1 MLPDM
6 DVDPSHQLQ
15 HSLQLMCS
23 RDASPLTHSRKH
35 SRGSSSGDYYDDD
48 ELDLSSEES
57 GQFDDAEEELGATP
71 LPTTTRSPST
81 HSAKRRRSNDWPFD
95 QGEEMTTAA
104 TAASSTGHRWTFHGH
119 SSKNPGSNNG
129 SPRTTGRRAGNR
141 GRRSRFVE
149 GHMNDSVSEKP
160 PSIFLRDAN
169 SKSARERRQ
178 PSHKPSGIFRFGKA
192 IASAFNPFGVL
203 HNVSDIWKGPSE
215 TQKPSDD
222 TLARAEAAYAELKK
236 AGYKGTVKGSY
247 MQSAQG
253 ASSHN
258 LPDQTWKSIQEK
270 MDYKPAGRH
279 LRQSSGEGIGSGGS
293 IRSSFQEL
301 RKARSSLGI
310 PAMSLIPGRRS
321 DDADFPEM
329 RRQKSRKEL
338 QRQAKLLKRVSD
350 LEEKLERARRELQ
363 ELMSEEDLPSQ
374 SLCAEKPYSRKF
386 VPGMLPSLPSERI
399 LQHRAASLPASGV
412 AASASPA
419 KDAQLTYG
427 DQEIA
432 ELPSTSEKPI
442 INQTTPRPA
451 SASKAQSLAVDS
463 PPSRK
468 RKSPDPQSARAEK
481 MSQTNN
487 ADASNSKKSP
497 AANVSYYDTDLTP
510 SRKPKLPKMVRQ
522 DSPGSVERKQTR
534 DQEHQED
541 SNGGRSPGE
550 DRGRR
555 SVQPL
560 RSHSKRSPSQRRRA
574 SNSRNRGTGVT
585 ANNTR
590 TPSLRMKKGRAN
602 LRCDSNTITD
612 EFILRHTDPEDKENQ
627 SQPQTQTQQPQLD
640 ATTATKV
647 YHQENE
653 EPLLDLD
660 QITPSPSPSPT
671 KRKDQ
676 SRYNQS
682 YSYIPPVPPIP
693 KDLAATAAKVDR
705 RLAKEMGKKR
715 EARGKKY
722 HGQGQE
728 NIISTDEAFRWPDDI
743 F

>member
-1 MLPDM
+1 MSPDM
-6 DVDPSHQLQ
+6 GVDPGHQLQ
-15 HSLQLMCS
+15 HSLQLTCS

-35 SRGSSSGDYYDDD
+35 SRGSSGDYYDDDDDDDDD

-57 GQFDDAEEELGATP
+57 GQFDDAEDELVSTP
-71 LPTTTRSPST
+71 HPTTTRSPST
-81 HSAKRRRSNDWPFD
+81 HSTKRRRSNDWPFD
-95 QGEEMTTAA
+95 HGEEVATAA
-104 TAASSTGHRWTFHGH
+104 TAATSTGHRWTFHGH
-119 SSKNPGSNNG
+119 GSKNPGSNNG
-129 SPRTTGRRAGNR
+129 SPRTTGRRSGNR

-160 PSIFLRDAN
+160 PSIFLRDGN
-169 SKSARERRQ
+169 SKSAREGRQ

-215 TQKPSDD
+215 TQKPADD
-222 TLARAEAAYAELKK
+222 TLARAEKAYAELKK

-253 ASSHN
+253 ASSHE

-279 LRQSSGEGIGSGGS
+279 SRQSSGGS

-321 DDADFPEM
+321 DDVDFPEM

-374 SLCAEKPYSRKF
+374 SYCAEKPYSRKF
-386 VPGMLPSLPSERI
+386 VPGTLPSLPSERI
-399 LQHRAASLPASGV
+399 LHHRAASLPASAV
-412 AASASPA
+412 AALASPPQ
-419 KDAQLTYG
+419 DEDL
-427 DQEIA
+427 EIV
-432 ELPSTSEKPI
+432 ELPSTNEKPI

-451 SASKAQSLAVDS
+451 SASKAQSLTVDS
-463 PPSRK
+463 PSRK
-468 RKSPDPQSARAEK
+468 RKSPDPQSAKAEK
-481 MSQTNN
+481 MSQTKN

-497 AANVSYYDTDLTP
+497 VANVSYYDTDLTP

-534 DQEHQED
+534 DHEHQD
-541 SNGGRSPGE
+541 ANGGRSPGE

-574 SNSRNRGTGVT
+574 SNSRNRGTGLN
-585 ANNTR
+585 ANGTR

-612 EFILRHTDPEDKENQ
+612 EFILRHTDSEDKENQ
-627 SQPQTQTQQPQLD
+627 TQTQTQQPQLD
-640 ATTATKV
+640 TTTVTKF
-647 YHQENE
+647 YNQENE
-653 EPLLDLD
+653 EPLLDPD

-671 KRKDQ
+671 KRRDQ

-715 EARGKKY
+715 EARAKKY

-728 NIISTDEAFRWPDDI
+728 NNKPTGEAFRWPDDI

>member
-1 MLPDM
+1 MQMSLNM
-6 DVDPSHQLQ
+6 DVDPGHQLQ
-15 HSLQLMCS
+15 QSLQLTCS
-23 RDASPLTHSRKH
+23 RDASPFTHARKH
-35 SRGSSSGDYYDDD
+35 SRSSSGDFYDDEDD
-48 ELDLSSEES
+48 EELSDEES
-57 GQFDDAEEELGATP
+57 GQFDDAEEELGSTP
-71 LPTTTRSPST
+71 HPTTTRSPSR

-95 QGEEMTTAA
+95 PGEEANNSAA
-104 TAASSTGHRWTFHGH
+104 AAGAAPSSTGHRWAFHGP
-119 SSKNPGSNNG
+119 SGKKPGSNSG
-129 SPRTTGRRAGNR
+129 SPRPTGRRSR

-169 SKSARERRQ
+169 SKSAREGRQ
-178 PSHKPSGIFRFGKA
+178 PSRKPSGIFRFGKA

-215 TQKPSDD
+215 PQKPADD
-222 TLARAEAAYAELKK
+222 ALARAEKAYAELKK

-253 ASSHN
+253 ASTN
-258 LPDQTWKSIQEK
+258 DLPEQTWRSIQEK

-279 LRQSSGEGIGSGGS
+279 SRQSSGEGIGSTGS

-301 RKARSSLGI
+301 RKARSSLGMS
-310 PAMSLIPGRRS
+310 MSLIPGRRS
-321 DDADFPEM
+321 DDAEIPEM
-329 RRQKSRKEL
+329 RRQKSRREL
-338 QRQAKLLKRVSD
+338 QRQEKLLKRVSD

-363 ELMSEEDLPSQ
+363 ELMSEEELPSQ
-374 SLCAEKPYSRKF
+374 SHCAEKPYSRKF

-399 LQHRAASLPASGV
+399 LHHRARSVPASE
-412 AASASPA
+412 AAAAALLPPLGHTQQA
-419 KDAQLTYG
+419 PE
-427 DQEIA
+427 DQEIV
-432 ELPSTSEKPI
+432 ELPSTTEKPLVH
-442 INQTTPRPA
+442 QTTPRPP
-451 SASKAQSLAVDS
+451 SASRAQSSLTVDS
-463 PPSRK
+463 PSSRK

-481 MSQTNN
+481 TSQANSV
-487 ADASNSKKSP
+487 ASNQQSNP
-497 AANVSYYDTDLTP
+497 EANASHYDTDLTP

-534 DQEHQED
+534 DNEHPPD
-541 SNGGRSPGE
+541 SNGRCSPGE

-574 SNSRNRGTGVT
+574 SNSRNRGTGMS
-585 ANNTR
+585 NETR

-612 EFILRHTDPEDKENQ
+612 EFILRHNDPEDKENQ
-627 SQPQTQTQQPQLD
+627 SQPQMDTN
-640 ATTATKV
+640 AVTKV
-647 YHQENE
+647 YHQGNE
-653 EPLLDLD
+653 EPLLDPD
-660 QITPSPSPSPT
+660 QITPSPSPSPS
-671 KRKDQ
+671 KRRDPG
-676 SRYNQS
+676 RYNQS

-693 KDLAATAAKVDR
+693 KDVAATAAKVDR

-715 EARGKKY
+715 EARTKKVQ
-722 HGQGQE
+722 GQGQE
-728 NIISTDEAFRWPDDI
+728 NVILTDEAFRWPDDI